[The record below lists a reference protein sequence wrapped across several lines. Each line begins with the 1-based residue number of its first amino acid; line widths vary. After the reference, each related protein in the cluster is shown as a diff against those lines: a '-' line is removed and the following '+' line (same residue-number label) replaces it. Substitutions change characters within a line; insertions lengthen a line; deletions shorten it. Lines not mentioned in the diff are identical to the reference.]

1 MTALILFAHGS
12 PVETAND
19 GVREL
24 AERAGREGG
33 FDLAAHAFLDPVE
46 PGLPAAV
53 RQVVAAGARRIV
65 VVPYF
70 LTVGLHLR
78 RDVPRIAGDLRNIYP
93 DVEIEVT
100 PPLEGHPG
108 LVAIVLDRA
117 KQNGGSDSESP
128 SG

>member
-12 PVETAND
+12 PVASAND

-24 AERAGREGG
+24 AEAAGRAGGY
-33 FDLAAHAFLDPVE
+33 DLAAHAFLDPVE

-53 RQVVAAGARRIV
+53 ASVVARGARRVV

-78 RDVPRIAGDLRNIYP
+78 RDVPRIAGALRDIYP
-93 DVEIEVT
+93 GVRIDVT
-100 PPLEGHPG
+100 APLEGHPA
-108 LVAIVLDRA
+108 LVDIVLDRA
-117 KQNGGSDSESP
+117 KQHGGSGPESP
-128 SG
+128 AD